1 VQDGNVIA
9 MRLVAL
15 VLAGCA
21 VSVPA
26 PATTHPA
33 NPAAPTG
40 RLAGAPATLRPGVV
54 DYALPAAKPAEPEH
68 VHHHHAP

>member
-1 VQDGNVIA
+1 
-9 MRLVAL
+9 MRLVVL

-33 NPAAPTG
+33 NPAAPIG
-40 RLAGAPATLRPGVV
+40 RLAGAPATLRSGVV
-54 DYALPAAKPAEPEH
+54 DYALPAVRSVEPEH
-68 VHHHHAP
+68 VHHHHVP